1 MTGTKPS
8 MSLLEQIDK
17 DVVKAMKER
26 DKDRLSLLRV
36 LKSDLKYKR
45 IELGKDLTDEQ
56 AVEVLSTSAKK
67 HRESIEQFAKGGR
80 DDLVKKEEFE
90 LAVITTYLPK
100 QLDEHELRDLAA
112 AAIAEAGAQSPQQIG
127 AVMKLLMPKIKGR
140 ADGKAVNRMVAE
152 MLAK

>member
-1 MTGTKPS
+1 

-36 LKSDLKYKR
+36 LKSELKYRR